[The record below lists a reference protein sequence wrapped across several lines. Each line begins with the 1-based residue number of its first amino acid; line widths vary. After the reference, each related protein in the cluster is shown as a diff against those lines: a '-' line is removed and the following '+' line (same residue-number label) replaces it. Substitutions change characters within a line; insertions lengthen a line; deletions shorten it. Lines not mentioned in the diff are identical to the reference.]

1 MVFLLTT
8 MTGSPAEEKPLVIP
22 IIENPGETLYCYIF
36 YISGMAGS
44 KEQIGRNCPYCGAI
58 ITYDE
63 FFCRACHKRL
73 YDQQDFSAPSTL
85 KPEILI
91 VGIRNPF
98 IAGGLSLICPGLGQ
112 FYNGDTLKGLA
123 FFIGFIIVSFGIAG
137 QDYRT
142 LLFFGIWVAG
152 IIEAVWSTRRIN
164 NYERA
169 FSGTS
174 YFLYALLAI
183 FALIAGLHLWTGQ
196 PDTVYLAKL
205 FPPVVLLTG

>member
-1 MVFLLTT
+1 M
-8 MTGSPAEEKPLVIP
+8 G
-22 IIENPGETLYCYIF
+22 
-36 YISGMAGS
+36 GS

-73 YDQQDFSAPSTL
+73 YDQQDFSAPSTV
-85 KPEILI
+85 KPETLI

-98 IAGGLSLICPGLGQ
+98 IAGGLSLISPGFGQ

-123 FFIGFIIVSFGIAG
+123 FFIGFIIVSFGIAV
-137 QDYRT
+137 QEYRT

-164 NYERA
+164 NYERS

-174 YFLYALLAI
+174 YFLYALIAI
-183 FALIAGLHLWTGQ
+183 LALIVVLHLYTGQ
-196 PDTVYLAKL
+196 PDTTYLAKL
-205 FPPVVLLTG
+205 FPPVILWMG

>member
-1 MVFLLTT
+1 M
-8 MTGSPAEEKPLVIP
+8 G
-22 IIENPGETLYCYIF
+22 
-36 YISGMAGS
+36 GS

-73 YDQQDFSAPSTL
+73 YDQQDFDAPSTV
-85 KPEILI
+85 KPETLI
-91 VGIRNPF
+91 IGIRNPF

-174 YFLYALLAI
+174 YFLYTLLAI